1 MLELFIMFSA
11 KPSIS
16 GSSLSSSC
24 SSEDGGAYKDVRIA
38 VVGQGGV
45 GKSGKHFYH
54 FSIVSIITVYTLTI
68 TEKR

>member
-1 MLELFIMFSA
+1 MLPRTAIVRIIMFANA

-45 GKSGKHFYH
+45 GKSGKHF
-54 FSIVSIITVYTLTI
+54 FIIYYCLYCYSV
-68 TEKR
+68 

>member
-1 MLELFIMFSA
+1 MFPRTEIVRIIMLSNT

-45 GKSGKHFYH
+45 GKSGKHF
-54 FSIVSIITVYTLTI
+54 FIILLLCL
-68 TEKR
+68 RL